1 MADKSRTFEV
11 RMERIE
17 FLTKGAG
24 DEARR
29 ILRLSQDLRD
39 L

>member
-1 MADKSRTFEV
+1 MAEKSRTFEV

-24 DEARR
+24 GNRGDPVPVDT
-29 ILRLSQDLRD
+29 IP
-39 L
+39 